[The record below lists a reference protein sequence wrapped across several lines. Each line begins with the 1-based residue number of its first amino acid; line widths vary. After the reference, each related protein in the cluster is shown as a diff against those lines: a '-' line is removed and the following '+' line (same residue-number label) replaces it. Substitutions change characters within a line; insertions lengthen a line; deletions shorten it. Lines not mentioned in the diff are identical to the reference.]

1 MKENK
6 NTFKDYQDKKMTERL
21 IIINQCI
28 DFYKKNK
35 VTFKNITEI
44 SGEIAASISKKECK
58 PCSKSTIL
66 RNIKYKS
73 LIEDFFYKQSG
84 VSKPSIANNLL
95 KDLTISNI
103 EKENIRLKQYIL
115 NLEKRLQENN
125 VNVTENT
132 VDKYISN
139 SEKDKI
145 KWKENFFKLVNHFEG
160 LVIFNDNGDLIDLT
174 KKINNII
181 VIKNK
186 LGNNNEE

>member
-35 VTFKNITEI
+35 VSFKNITEV
-44 SGEIAASISKKECK
+44 SGEIAAAISKKECK

-66 RNIKYKS
+66 RNIKYKT

-84 VSKPSIANNLL
+84 VSKPSTANNLL

-103 EKENIRLKQYIL
+103 EKENIRLKQYII

-125 VNVTENT
+125 LNATENSIN
-132 VDKYISN
+132 KYISN
-139 SEKDKI
+139 SEVELI
-145 KWKENFFKLVNHFEG
+145 KWKENFIKLVNHFEG
-160 LVIFNDNGDLIDLT
+160 LTAFDENGDLIDLT
-174 KKINNII
+174 KKKNNVII
-181 VIKNK
+181 KRISKYDK
-186 LGNNNEE
+186 K

>member
-44 SGEIAASISKKECK
+44 SGEIAVSISKKECK

-84 VSKPSIANNLL
+84 VSKPTNSNNLL

-103 EKENIRLKQYIL
+103 ERENIRLKQYII
-115 NLEKRLQENN
+115 NLEKKIQSNNINLENDN
-125 VNVTENT
+125 KNPYLKSSELDLTYF
-132 VDKYISN
+132 KN
-139 SEKDKI
+139 SFI
-145 KWKENFFKLVNHFEG
+145 QLVNHFEG
-160 LVIFNDNGDLIDLT
+160 LVAFNENGDLIDLT
-174 KKINNII
+174 KKSNNII
-181 VIKNK
+181 IQKNK
-186 LGNNNEE
+186 